1 MKLWKKFVGTAA
13 VSVLAVSLAACGE
26 ESSSGSG
33 SGDSKTLVIGA
44 SNVPHAEILEHVQK
58 EYEAKGYKLEI
69 KKFQDYV
76 LPNKA
81 LAEEELDANYFQ
93 HVPYLEQQ
101 EKENKDYKFE
111 SAGGVH
117 VEPLG
122 VYSKK
127 YKSLDELPKGATIL
141 TSSNVAERGRV
152 LTFLQN
158 EGLIKLKDGKT
169 TDAQLED
176 IAENPKNIKFKTNI
190 EASLLPQAYKNNE
203 GDAVL
208 INTNYAIDNG
218 LNPLEDSI
226 ALEDESSP
234 YVNIIVT
241 REGDEKDKRVT
252 TLLDI
257 LHKKETQDWITKEYK
272 GAVVP
277 VSK

>member
-1 MKLWKKFVGTAA
+1 MKLWKKFVGTTA

-26 ESSSGSG
+26 ESSSGSD
-33 SGDSKTLVIGA
+33 DSKTLVVGA

-58 EYEAKGYKLEI
+58 EYEEKGYKLEI

>member
-26 ESSSGSG
+26 ESSSGG
-33 SGDSKTLVIGA
+33 GDSKTLVIGA
-44 SNVPHAEILEHVQK
+44 SNVPHAQILEHVQK

-81 LAEEELDANYFQ
+81 LAEKEIDANYFQ

-101 EKENKDYKFE
+101 EKENKDYKFA

-127 YKSLDELPKGATIL
+127 YKSLDKLPKGATIL

-169 TDAQLED
+169 TDAQLKD
-176 IAENPKNIKFKTNI
+176 IVENPKKIKFKTNI

-218 LNPLEDSI
+218 LNPLKDTI

-241 REGDEKDKRVT
+241 RDGDEKDKRVT

-257 LHKKETQDWITKEYK
+257 LHEKKNQDWITKKYK

>member
-1 MKLWKKFVGTAA
+1 MKVWKKFVGTAA
-13 VSVLAVSLAACGE
+13 VSVLAISLAACGE
-26 ESSSGSG
+26 KSSGSG
-33 SGDSKTLVIGA
+33 SDDKTLVVGA
-44 SNVPHAEILEHVQK
+44 SNVPHAEILEHVKK

-81 LAEEELDANYFQ
+81 LAAKEIDANYFQ

-101 EKENKDYKFE
+101 EKENKSYKFAN
-111 SAGGVH
+111 AGGVH

-122 VYSKK
+122 IYSKK
-127 YKSLDELPKGATIL
+127 YKSLDKLPNGATIL

-169 TDAQLED
+169 TDAQLGD
-176 IAENPKNIKFKTNI
+176 IAENPKKLKFKTNI

-218 LNPLEDSI
+218 LNPLKDAI
-226 ALEDESSP
+226 ASEDESSP

-241 REGDEKDKRVT
+241 RDGDEKVKRVT
-252 TLLDI
+252 ALLDV
-257 LHKKETQDWITKEYK
+257 LHEKKNQDWILDKYK

>member
-1 MKLWKKFVGTAA
+1 MKLWKKFVGTAS

-26 ESSSGSG
+26 ESSSGSD
-33 SGDSKTLVIGA
+33 DSKTLVVGA

-58 EYEAKGYKLEI
+58 EYEEKGYKLEI

>member
-1 MKLWKKFVGTAA
+1 MKVWKKFVGTAA
-13 VSVLAVSLAACGE
+13 VSVLAISLAACGE
-26 ESSSGSG
+26 KSSGSG
-33 SGDSKTLVIGA
+33 SDDKTLVVGA
-44 SNVPHAEILEHVQK
+44 SNVPHAEILEHVKK

-81 LAEEELDANYFQ
+81 LAAKEIDANYFQ

-101 EKENKDYKFE
+101 EKENKSYKFAN
-111 SAGGVH
+111 AGGVH

-122 VYSKK
+122 IYSKK
-127 YKSLDELPKGATIL
+127 YKSLDKLPNGATIL

-169 TDAQLED
+169 TDAQLGD
-176 IAENPKNIKFKTNI
+176 IAENPKKLKFKTNI

-218 LNPLEDSI
+218 LNPLKDAI
-226 ALEDESSP
+226 AS
-234 YVNIIVT
+234 
-241 REGDEKDKRVT
+241 
-252 TLLDI
+252 
-257 LHKKETQDWITKEYK
+257 
-272 GAVVP
+272 
-277 VSK
+277 

>member
-1 MKLWKKFVGTAA
+1 M
-13 VSVLAVSLAACGE
+13 
-26 ESSSGSG
+26 
-33 SGDSKTLVIGA
+33 
-44 SNVPHAEILEHVQK
+44 
-58 EYEAKGYKLEI
+58 
-69 KKFQDYV
+69 

-81 LAEEELDANYFQ
+81 LAEKEIDANYFQ

-101 EKENKDYKFE
+101 EKENKSYKFE
-111 SAGGVH
+111 NAGGVH

-169 TDAQLED
+169 TDAQLSD
-176 IAENPKNIKFKTNI
+176 IAENPKNIEFKTNI

-218 LNPLEDSI
+218 LNPLEDTI

-241 REGDEKDKRVT
+241 REGDEKDERVT
-252 TLLDI
+252 ALLDI
-257 LHKKETQDWITKEYK
+257 LHEKKTQDWITKEYK

>member
-1 MKLWKKFVGTAA
+1 MKVWKKFVGTAA
-13 VSVLAVSLAACGE
+13 VSVLAISLAACGE
-26 ESSSGSG
+26 KSSGSG
-33 SGDSKTLVIGA
+33 SDDITLVIGA
-44 SNVPHAEILEHVQK
+44 SNVPHAKILEHVKK

-81 LAEEELDANYFQ
+81 LAAKEIDANYFQ

-101 EKENKDYKFE
+101 EKENKSYKFAN
-111 SAGGVH
+111 AGGVH

-122 VYSKK
+122 IYSKK
-127 YKSLDELPKGATIL
+127 YKSLDKLPNGATIL

-169 TDAQLED
+169 TDAQLGD
-176 IAENPKNIKFKTNI
+176 ITENPKKLKFKTNI

-218 LNPLEDSI
+218 LNPLKDAI
-226 ALEDESSP
+226 ASEDESSP

-241 REGDEKDKRVT
+241 RDGDEKDKRVT
-252 TLLDI
+252 ALLDV
-257 LHKKETQDWITKEYK
+257 LHEKKNQDWILDKYK

>member
-1 MKLWKKFVGTAA
+1 MKVWKKFVGTAA
-13 VSVLAVSLAACGE
+13 VSVLAISLAACGE
-26 ESSSGSG
+26 KSSGS
-33 SGDSKTLVIGA
+33 DNKTLVIGA
-44 SNVPHAEILEHVQK
+44 SNVPHAEILEHVKK

-81 LAEEELDANYFQ
+81 LAEKELDANYFQ

-101 EKENKDYKFE
+101 EKENKSYKFAN
-111 SAGGVH
+111 AGGVH

-122 VYSKK
+122 IYSKK
-127 YKSLDELPKGATIL
+127 YKSLDKLPNGATIL

-169 TDAQLED
+169 TDAQLGD
-176 IAENPKNIKFKTNI
+176 IAENPKKLKFKTNI
-190 EASLLPQAYKNNE
+190 EASLLPQAYKNN
-203 GDAVL
+203 
-208 INTNYAIDNG
+208 DNG
-218 LNPLEDSI
+218 LNPLKDAI
-226 ALEDESSP
+226 ASEDESSP

-241 REGDEKDKRVT
+241 RDGDEKDKRVT
-252 TLLDI
+252 ALLDV
-257 LHKKETQDWITKEYK
+257 LHEKKNQDWILDKYK

>member
-26 ESSSGSG
+26 ESS
-33 SGDSKTLVIGA
+33 GDDAKTLVIGA

-81 LAEEELDANYFQ
+81 LAEKEIDANYFQ

-101 EKENKDYKFE
+101 EKENKSYKFE
-111 SAGGVH
+111 NAGGVH

-169 TDAQLED
+169 TDAQLKD

-218 LNPLEDSI
+218 LNPLEDTI

-241 REGDEKDKRVT
+241 REGDEKDERVT
-252 TLLDI
+252 ALLDI
-257 LHKKETQDWITKEYK
+257 LHEKKTQDWITKEYK

>member
-1 MKLWKKFVGTAA
+1 MKVWKKFVGTAA
-13 VSVLAVSLAACGE
+13 VSVLAISLAACGE
-26 ESSSGSG
+26 KSSGSG
-33 SGDSKTLVIGA
+33 SDDKTLVIGA
-44 SNVPHAEILEHVQK
+44 SNVPHAEILEHVKK

-69 KKFQDYV
+69 QKFQDYV

-81 LAEEELDANYFQ
+81 LAEKEIDANYFQ

-101 EKENKDYKFE
+101 EKENKSYKFAN
-111 SAGGVH
+111 AGGVH

-122 VYSKK
+122 IYSKK
-127 YKSLDELPKGATIL
+127 YKSLDKLPNGATIL

-169 TDAQLED
+169 TDAQLGD
-176 IAENPKNIKFKTNI
+176 ITENPKKLKFKTNI

-218 LNPLEDSI
+218 LNPLKDAI
-226 ALEDESSP
+226 ASEDESSP

-241 REGDEKDKRVT
+241 RDGDEKDKRVT
-252 TLLDI
+252 ALLDV
-257 LHKKETQDWITKEYK
+257 LHEKKNQDWILDKYK

>member
-1 MKLWKKFVGTAA
+1 MKTWKKFVGTAA
-13 VSVLAVSLAACGE
+13 VSVLAISLAACGE
-26 ESSSGSG
+26 KSSGSG
-33 SGDSKTLVIGA
+33 SDDKTLVVGA
-44 SNVPHAEILEHVQK
+44 SNVPHAEILEHVKK

-81 LAEEELDANYFQ
+81 LAAKEIDANYFQ

-101 EKENKDYKFE
+101 EKENKSYKFAN
-111 SAGGVH
+111 AGGVH

-122 VYSKK
+122 IYSKK
-127 YKSLDELPKGATIL
+127 YKSLDKLPNGATIL

-169 TDAQLED
+169 TDAQLGD
-176 IAENPKNIKFKTNI
+176 IAENPKKLKFKTNI

-218 LNPLEDSI
+218 LNPLKDAI
-226 ALEDESSP
+226 ASEDESSP

-241 REGDEKDKRVT
+241 RDGDEKDKRVT
-252 TLLDI
+252 ALLDV
-257 LHKKETQDWITKEYK
+257 LHEKKNQDWILDKYK

>member
-1 MKLWKKFVGTAA
+1 MKLWKKFVGTTA

-26 ESSSGSG
+26 ESSSGSD
-33 SGDSKTLVIGA
+33 DSKTLVVGA

>member
-1 MKLWKKFVGTAA
+1 MKVWKKFVGTAA
-13 VSVLAVSLAACGE
+13 VSVLAISLAACGE
-26 ESSSGSG
+26 KSSGSG
-33 SGDSKTLVIGA
+33 SDDKTLVVGA
-44 SNVPHAEILEHVQK
+44 SNVPHAEILEHVKK

-69 KKFQDYV
+69 QKFQDYV

-81 LAEEELDANYFQ
+81 LAAKEIDANYFQ

-101 EKENKDYKFE
+101 EKENKSYKFAN
-111 SAGGVH
+111 AGGVH

-122 VYSKK
+122 IYSKK
-127 YKSLDELPKGATIL
+127 YKSLDKLPNGATIL

-169 TDAQLED
+169 TDAQLGD
-176 IAENPKNIKFKTNI
+176 IAENPKKLKFKTNI

-218 LNPLEDSI
+218 LNPLKDAI
-226 ALEDESSP
+226 ASEDESSP

-241 REGDEKDKRVT
+241 RDGDEKDKRVT
-252 TLLDI
+252 ALLDV
-257 LHKKETQDWITKEYK
+257 LHEKKNQDWILDKYK

>member
-1 MKLWKKFVGTAA
+1 MKVWKKFVGTAA
-13 VSVLAVSLAACGE
+13 VSVLAISLAACGE
-26 ESSSGSG
+26 KSSGSG
-33 SGDSKTLVIGA
+33 SDDKTLVVGA
-44 SNVPHAEILEHVQK
+44 SNVPHAEILEHVKK

-81 LAEEELDANYFQ
+81 LASKEIDANYFQ

-101 EKENKDYKFE
+101 EKENKSYKFAN
-111 SAGGVH
+111 AGGVH

-122 VYSKK
+122 IYSKK
-127 YKSLDELPKGATIL
+127 YNSLDKLPNGATLL

-169 TDAQLED
+169 TDAQLGD
-176 IAENPKNIKFKTNI
+176 IAENPKKLKFKTKI

-218 LNPLEDSI
+218 LNPLKDAI
-226 ALEDESSP
+226 ASEDESSP
-234 YVNIIVT
+234 YVNIFVT
-241 REGDEKDKRVT
+241 RDGDEKDKRVT
-252 TLLDI
+252 ALLDV
-257 LHKKETQDWITKEYK
+257 LHEKKNQDWILDKYK

>member
-26 ESSSGSG
+26 ESSSGG
-33 SGDSKTLVIGA
+33 GDSKTLVIGA
-44 SNVPHAEILEHVQK
+44 SNVPHAQILEHVQK

-81 LAEEELDANYFQ
+81 LAEKEIDANYFQ

-101 EKENKDYKFE
+101 EKENKDYKFA

-169 TDAQLED
+169 TDAQLKD
-176 IAENPKNIKFKTNI
+176 IVENPKKIKFKTNI

-218 LNPLEDSI
+218 LNPLKDTI

-241 REGDEKDKRVT
+241 RDGDEKDKRVT

-257 LHKKETQDWITKEYK
+257 LHEKKNQDWITKEYK

>member
-1 MKLWKKFVGTAA
+1 MKVWKKFVGTAA
-13 VSVLAVSLAACGE
+13 VSVLAISLAACGE
-26 ESSSGSG
+26 KSSGSG
-33 SGDSKTLVIGA
+33 SDDKTLVIGA
-44 SNVPHAEILEHVQK
+44 SNVPHAEILQHVKK

-69 KKFQDYV
+69 QKFQDYV

-81 LAEEELDANYFQ
+81 LASKEIDANYFQ

-101 EKENKDYKFE
+101 EKENKSYKFAN
-111 SAGGVH
+111 AGGVH

-122 VYSKK
+122 IYSKK
-127 YKSLDELPKGATIL
+127 YKSLDKLPNGATIL

-169 TDAQLED
+169 TDAQLGD
-176 IAENPKNIKFKTNI
+176 IAENPKKLKFKTNI

-218 LNPLEDSI
+218 LNPLKDAI
-226 ALEDESSP
+226 ASEDESSP

-241 REGDEKDKRVT
+241 RDGDEKDKRVT
-252 TLLDI
+252 ALLDV
-257 LHKKETQDWITKEYK
+257 LHEKKNQDWILDKYK

>member
-1 MKLWKKFVGTAA
+1 MKVWKKFVGTAA
-13 VSVLAVSLAACGE
+13 VSVLAISLAACGE
-26 ESSSGSG
+26 KSSGSG
-33 SGDSKTLVIGA
+33 SDDKTLVIGA
-44 SNVPHAEILEHVQK
+44 SNVPHAEILEHVKK

-69 KKFQDYV
+69 QKFQDYV

-81 LAEEELDANYFQ
+81 LAEKEIDANYFQ

-101 EKENKDYKFE
+101 EKENKSYKFAN
-111 SAGGVH
+111 AGGVH

-122 VYSKK
+122 IYSKK
-127 YKSLDELPKGATIL
+127 YKSLDKLPNGATIL

-169 TDAQLED
+169 TDAQLGD
-176 IAENPKNIKFKTNI
+176 ITENPKKLKFKTNI

-218 LNPLEDSI
+218 LNPLKDAI
-226 ALEDESSP
+226 ASEDESSP

-241 REGDEKDKRVT
+241 RNGDEKDKRVT
-252 TLLDI
+252 ALLDV
-257 LHKKETQDWITKEYK
+257 LHEKKNQDWILDKYK

>member
-26 ESSSGSG
+26 ESSSGSD
-33 SGDSKTLVIGA
+33 DSKTLVVGA

-58 EYEAKGYKLEI
+58 EYEEKGYKLEI

>member
-1 MKLWKKFVGTAA
+1 MKTWKKFVGTAA
-13 VSVLAVSLAACGE
+13 VSVLAISLAACGE
-26 ESSSGSG
+26 KSSGSG
-33 SGDSKTLVIGA
+33 SDDKTLVVGA
-44 SNVPHAEILEHVQK
+44 SNVPHAEILEHVKK

-81 LAEEELDANYFQ
+81 LASKEIDANYFQ

-101 EKENKDYKFE
+101 EKENKSYKFAN
-111 SAGGVH
+111 AGGVH

-122 VYSKK
+122 IYSKK
-127 YKSLDELPKGATIL
+127 YKSLDKLPNGATIL

-158 EGLIKLKDGKT
+158 EGLIKLKDDKT
-169 TDAQLED
+169 TDAQLGD
-176 IAENPKNIKFKTNI
+176 IAENPKKLKFKTNI

-218 LNPLEDSI
+218 LNPLKDAI
-226 ALEDESSP
+226 ASEDESSP

-241 REGDEKDKRVT
+241 RDGDEKDKRVT
-252 TLLDI
+252 ALLDV
-257 LHKKETQDWITKEYK
+257 LHEKKNQDWILDKYK

>member
-26 ESSSGSG
+26 ESSSGSD
-33 SGDSKTLVIGA
+33 DSKTLVVGA

>member
-1 MKLWKKFVGTAA
+1 MKVWKKFVGTAA
-13 VSVLAVSLAACGE
+13 VSVLAISLAACGE
-26 ESSSGSG
+26 KSSGSG
-33 SGDSKTLVIGA
+33 SDDKTLVIGA
-44 SNVPHAEILEHVQK
+44 SNVPHAEILEHVKK

-69 KKFQDYV
+69 QKFQDYV

-81 LAEEELDANYFQ
+81 LAAKEIDANYFQ

-101 EKENKDYKFE
+101 EKENKSYKFAN
-111 SAGGVH
+111 AGGVH

-122 VYSKK
+122 IYSKK
-127 YKSLDELPKGATIL
+127 YKSLDKLPNGATIL

-169 TDAQLED
+169 TDAQLGD
-176 IAENPKNIKFKTNI
+176 IAENPKKLKFKTNI

-218 LNPLEDSI
+218 LNPLKDAI
-226 ALEDESSP
+226 ASEDESSP

-241 REGDEKDKRVT
+241 RDGDEKDKRVT
-252 TLLDI
+252 ALLDV
-257 LHKKETQDWITKEYK
+257 LHEKKNQDWILDKYK

>member
-1 MKLWKKFVGTAA
+1 MKLWKKFVGTTA

-26 ESSSGSG
+26 ESSSGSD
-33 SGDSKTLVIGA
+33 DSKTLVVGA

-58 EYEAKGYKLEI
+58 EYEEKGYKLEI

-257 LHKKETQDWITKEYK
+257 LRKKETQDWITKEYK

>member
-26 ESSSGSG
+26 ESTSGG
-33 SGDSKTLVIGA
+33 GDSKTLVIGA

-81 LAEEELDANYFQ
+81 LAEKEIDANYFQ

-101 EKENKDYKFE
+101 EKENKDYKFA

-169 TDAQLED
+169 TDAQLKD

-218 LNPLEDSI
+218 LNPLKDTI

-241 REGDEKDKRVT
+241 RDGDEKDKRVT

-257 LHKKETQDWITKEYK
+257 LHEKKNQDWITKEYK

>member
-1 MKLWKKFVGTAA
+1 MKVWKKFVGTAA
-13 VSVLAVSLAACGE
+13 VSVLAISLAACGE
-26 ESSSGSG
+26 ESSGSG
-33 SGDSKTLVIGA
+33 SDDKTLVIGA

-69 KKFQDYV
+69 KTFQDYV

-81 LAEEELDANYFQ
+81 LAAKEIDANYFQ

-101 EKENKDYKFE
+101 EKENKSYKFAN
-111 SAGGVH
+111 AGGVH

-122 VYSKK
+122 IYSKK
-127 YKSLDELPKGATIL
+127 YKSLDKLPNGATIL

-169 TDAQLED
+169 TDAQLGD
-176 IAENPKNIKFKTNI
+176 IAENPKKLKFKTNI

-218 LNPLEDSI
+218 LNPLKDAI
-226 ALEDESSP
+226 ASEDESSP

-241 REGDEKDKRVT
+241 RDGDEKDKRVT
-252 TLLDI
+252 ALLDV
-257 LHKKETQDWITKEYK
+257 LHEKKNQDWILDKYK

>member
-13 VSVLAVSLAACGE
+13 VSVLAVSLAACAE
-26 ESSSGSG
+26 ESSSGSD
-33 SGDSKTLVIGA
+33 DSKTLVVGA

-58 EYEAKGYKLEI
+58 EYEEKGYKLEI

>member
-1 MKLWKKFVGTAA
+1 MKLWKKFVGTTA

-26 ESSSGSG
+26 ESSSGG
-33 SGDSKTLVIGA
+33 SNDSKTLVVGA

-58 EYEAKGYKLEI
+58 EYEEKGYKLEI

>member
-1 MKLWKKFVGTAA
+1 MKVWKKFVGTAA
-13 VSVLAVSLAACGE
+13 VSVLAISLAACGE
-26 ESSSGSG
+26 KSSGSG
-33 SGDSKTLVIGA
+33 SDDKTLVIGA
-44 SNVPHAEILEHVQK
+44 SNVPHAEILQHVKK

-81 LAEEELDANYFQ
+81 LAAKEIDANYFQ

-101 EKENKDYKFE
+101 EKENKSYKFAN
-111 SAGGVH
+111 AGGVH

-122 VYSKK
+122 IYSKK
-127 YKSLDELPKGATIL
+127 YKSLDKLPNGATIL

-169 TDAQLED
+169 TDAQLGD
-176 IAENPKNIKFKTNI
+176 IAENPKKLKFKTNI

-218 LNPLEDSI
+218 LNPLKDAI
-226 ALEDESSP
+226 ASEDESSP

-241 REGDEKDKRVT
+241 RDGDEKDKRVT
-252 TLLDI
+252 ALLDV
-257 LHKKETQDWITKEYK
+257 LHEKKNQDWILDKYK

>member
-1 MKLWKKFVGTAA
+1 MKTWKKFVGTAA
-13 VSVLAVSLAACGE
+13 VSVLAISLAACGE
-26 ESSSGSG
+26 KSSGSG
-33 SGDSKTLVIGA
+33 SDDKTLVVGA
-44 SNVPHAEILEHVQK
+44 SNVPHAEILEHVKK
-58 EYEAKGYKLEI
+58 EYEEKGYKLEI

-81 LAEEELDANYFQ
+81 LASKEIDANYFQ

-101 EKENKDYKFE
+101 EKENKSYKFAN
-111 SAGGVH
+111 AGGVH

-122 VYSKK
+122 IYSKK
-127 YKSLDELPKGATIL
+127 YKSLDKLPNGATIL

-169 TDAQLED
+169 TDAQLGD
-176 IAENPKNIKFKTNI
+176 IAENPKKLKFKTNI

-203 GDAVL
+203 CDAVL

-218 LNPLEDSI
+218 LNPLKDAI
-226 ALEDESSP
+226 ASEDESSP

-241 REGDEKDKRVT
+241 RDGDEKDKRVT
-252 TLLDI
+252 ALLDV
-257 LHKKETQDWITKEYK
+257 LHEKKNQDWILDKYK

>member
-13 VSVLAVSLAACGE
+13 VSVLAISLAACGE
-26 ESSSGSG
+26 ESS
-33 SGDSKTLVIGA
+33 GDDAKTLVIGA
-44 SNVPHAEILEHVQK
+44 SNVPHAEILEHVKK

-81 LAEEELDANYFQ
+81 LAEKEIDANYFQ

-101 EKENKDYKFE
+101 EKENKSYKFE
-111 SAGGVH
+111 NAGGVH

-169 TDAQLED
+169 TDAQLSD
-176 IAENPKNIKFKTNI
+176 IAENPKNIEFKTNI

-218 LNPLEDSI
+218 LNPLEDTI

-241 REGDEKDKRVT
+241 REGDEKDERVT
-252 TLLDI
+252 ALLDI
-257 LHKKETQDWITKEYK
+257 LHEKKTQDWITKEYK

>member
-26 ESSSGSG
+26 ESSSGG
-33 SGDSKTLVIGA
+33 GDSKTLVIGA
-44 SNVPHAEILEHVQK
+44 SNVPHAQILEHVQK

-81 LAEEELDANYFQ
+81 LAEKEIDANYFQ

-101 EKENKDYKFE
+101 EKENKDYKFA

-127 YKSLDELPKGATIL
+127 YKSLDKLPKGATIL

-169 TDAQLED
+169 TDAQLKD
-176 IAENPKNIKFKTNI
+176 IVENPKKIKFKTNI

-218 LNPLEDSI
+218 LNPLKDTI

-241 REGDEKDKRVT
+241 RDGDEKDKRVT

-257 LHKKETQDWITKEYK
+257 LHEKKNQDWITKEYK

>member
-33 SGDSKTLVIGA
+33 NGDSKTLVIGA

-58 EYEAKGYKLEI
+58 EYEEKGYKLEI
-69 KKFQDYV
+69 QKFQDYV

-81 LAEEELDANYFQ
+81 LAEKEIDANYFQ

-218 LNPLEDSI
+218 LNPLEDTI

>member
-1 MKLWKKFVGTAA
+1 MKVWKKFVGTAA
-13 VSVLAVSLAACGE
+13 VSVLAISLAACGE
-26 ESSSGSG
+26 KSSGSG
-33 SGDSKTLVIGA
+33 SDDKTLVIGA
-44 SNVPHAEILEHVQK
+44 SNVPHAKILEHVKK

-81 LAEEELDANYFQ
+81 LAAKEIDANYFQ

-101 EKENKDYKFE
+101 EKENKSYKFAN
-111 SAGGVH
+111 AGGVH

-122 VYSKK
+122 IYSKK
-127 YKSLDELPKGATIL
+127 YKSLDKLPNGATIL

-169 TDAQLED
+169 TDAQLGD
-176 IAENPKNIKFKTNI
+176 IAENPKKLKFKTNI

-218 LNPLEDSI
+218 LNPLKDAI
-226 ALEDESSP
+226 ASEDESSP

-241 REGDEKDKRVT
+241 RDGDEKDKRVT
-252 TLLDI
+252 TLLDV
-257 LHKKETQDWITKEYK
+257 LHEKKNQDWILDKYK

>member
-26 ESSSGSG
+26 ESS
-33 SGDSKTLVIGA
+33 GDDAKTLVIGA

-81 LAEEELDANYFQ
+81 LAEKEIDANYFQ

-101 EKENKDYKFE
+101 EKENKSYKFE
-111 SAGGVH
+111 NAGGAH

-169 TDAQLED
+169 TDAQLKD

-218 LNPLEDSI
+218 LNPLKDTI

-241 REGDEKDKRVT
+241 REGDEKDERVT
-252 TLLDI
+252 ALLDI
-257 LHKKETQDWITKEYK
+257 LHEKKTQDWITKEYK

>member
-1 MKLWKKFVGTAA
+1 MKTWKKFVGTAA
-13 VSVLAVSLAACGE
+13 VSVLAISLAACGE
-26 ESSSGSG
+26 KSSGS
-33 SGDSKTLVIGA
+33 DSDDKTLVIGA
-44 SNVPHAEILEHVQK
+44 SNVPHAEILQHVKK

-81 LAEEELDANYFQ
+81 LAAKEIDANYFQ

-101 EKENKDYKFE
+101 EKENKSYKFAN
-111 SAGGVH
+111 AGGVH

-122 VYSKK
+122 IYSKK
-127 YKSLDELPKGATIL
+127 YKSLDKLPNGATIL

-169 TDAQLED
+169 TDAQLGD
-176 IAENPKNIKFKTNI
+176 IAENPKKLKFKTNI

-218 LNPLEDSI
+218 LNPLKDAI
-226 ALEDESSP
+226 ASEDESSP

-241 REGDEKDKRVT
+241 RDGDEKDKRVT
-252 TLLDI
+252 ALLDV
-257 LHKKETQDWITKEYK
+257 LHEKKNQDWILDKYK